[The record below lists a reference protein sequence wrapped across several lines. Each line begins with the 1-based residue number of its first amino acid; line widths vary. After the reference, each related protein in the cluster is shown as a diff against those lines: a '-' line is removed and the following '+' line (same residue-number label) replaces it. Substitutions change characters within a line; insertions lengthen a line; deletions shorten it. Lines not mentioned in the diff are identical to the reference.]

1 MSKSIILYRHA
12 TSDWNADY
20 GSDHKR
26 QLNERGI
33 KSAEIMGKVL
43 ALSNQVPELVI
54 TSSAVRAKQ
63 TLQLS
68 IEAGA
73 WKCDVKEDE
82 KIYKEDTGAV
92 IEIIK
97 SISNKYSNVML
108 VGHEPKWSSL
118 TSILIGGGQV
128 NFPTACMSKI
138 EFDVNNWEYV
148 DHRPGLLKWLLQP
161 SFFRKGRFEF

>member
-1 MSKSIILYRHA
+1 MPKSIILYRHA
-12 TSDWNADY
+12 KSDWNADY
-20 GSDHKR
+20 GSDHER

-43 ALSNQVPELVI
+43 ALSNQVPDLVI
-54 TSSAVRAKQ
+54 TSTAVRAKQ
-63 TLQLS
+63 TIQLS
-68 IEAGA
+68 IEAGG

-82 KIYKEDTGAV
+82 KIYNEDTGAV

-118 TSILIGGGQV
+118 TSMMIGGGDIT
-128 NFPTACMSKI
+128 FPTAAMSKI
-138 EFDVNNWEYV
+138 EYQVDDWKDIEY
-148 DHRPGLLKWLLQP
+148 RTGQLKWLLQP
-161 SFFRKGRFEF
+161 SFFRKGDFEF

>member
-12 TSDWNADY
+12 KSDWNADY
-20 GSDHKR
+20 GSDHQR

-68 IEAGA
+68 IEAGT
-73 WKCDVKEDE
+73 WKCDVKEDG
-82 KIYKEDTGAV
+82 KIYHNDTGD
-92 IEIIK
+92 ILEIIR
-97 SISNKYSNVML
+97 SVSNNYLSVML

-118 TSILIGGGQV
+118 TSMMIGAGDIT
-128 NFPTACMSKI
+128 FPTAAMSKI
-138 EFDVNNWEYV
+138 EYQVDDWKDIEY
-148 DHRPGLLKWLLQP
+148 RTGQLKWLLQP
-161 SFFRKGRFEF
+161 SFFRKGSFEF

>member
-1 MSKSIILYRHA
+1 MPKSIILYRHA
-12 TSDWNADY
+12 KSDWNADY

-43 ALSNQVPELVI
+43 SLSNQVPELVI

-68 IEAGA
+68 IETGG
-73 WKCDVKEDE
+73 WKCDVKEDK
-82 KIYKEDTGAV
+82 KIYYNDTGD
-92 IEIIK
+92 ILEIIR
-97 SISNKYSNVML
+97 SVSNKYSSVML

-118 TSILIGGGQV
+118 TSMMIGGGKI
-128 NFPTACMSKI
+128 NFPTAAMSKI
-138 EFDVNNWEYV
+138 EYQVDDWKDIEY
-148 DHRPGLLKWLLQP
+148 RTGELKWLLQP
-161 SFFRKGRFEF
+161 SFFRKGNFEF